1 MRPNASDRRATPGA
15 VPASL
20 PGAALHRT
28 AAHPANPCA
37 PIPPA
42 TTRTEAA

>member
-1 MRPNASDRRATPGA
+1 MRPSLLRATPDA

-20 PGAALHRT
+20 PEAPPNPT
-28 AAHPANPCA
+28 AT
-37 PIPPA
+37 

>member
-1 MRPNASDRRATPGA
+1 MRPGAPARRATPGA

-20 PGAALHRT
+20 PEAPP
-28 AAHPANPCA
+28 HPT
-37 PIPPA
+37 A